1 MNIAPVLQNQYL
13 SGQTTSANANRRK
26 SLRGDQ
32 IVLNSGKPNQ
42 IIGYNSINHS
52 SLMVRP
58 QTSQENA
65 MSRIHS

>member
-32 IVLNSGKPNQ
+32 IVLNSGKPN
-42 IIGYNSINHS
+42 
-52 SLMVRP
+52 
-58 QTSQENA
+58 
-65 MSRIHS
+65 